1 METILK
7 IHVESKNEGV
17 KYSCLKCDYATTTT
31 SNLKRHVENKHE
43 GISLSHLGQ
52 GYLTPSE
59 GRRSEISLP

>member
-1 METILK
+1 
-7 IHVESKNEGV
+7 V
-17 KYSCLKCDYATTTT
+17 KYTGPKCDYAKTTTR
-31 SNLKRHVENKHE
+31 NLKRHVEKKHE